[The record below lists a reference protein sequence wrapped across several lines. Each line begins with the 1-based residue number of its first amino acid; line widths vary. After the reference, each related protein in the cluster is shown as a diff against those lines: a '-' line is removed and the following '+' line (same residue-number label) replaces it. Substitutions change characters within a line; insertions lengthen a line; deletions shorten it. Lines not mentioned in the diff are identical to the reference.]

1 MRLKLFFF
9 LYFAAIIVAKK
20 AKEKPS
26 WAKKNVQD
34 YGDYELSKL
43 YEQWEEDEEPVP
55 NDELPDWD
63 MKKIKPQLN
72 PMDFDSADDIMKA
85 SKRGQQALIS
95 VSVRLQ
101 FLIWQTENKLRI
113 LVEWKS
119 IEQGSK

>member
-1 MRLKLFFF
+1 M
-9 LYFAAIIVAKK
+9 
-20 AKEKPS
+20 
-26 WAKKNVQD
+26 
-34 YGDYELSKL
+34 